1 MEISSE
7 IRTVE
12 KNVWN
17 NILQSVEKRLNR
29 HIFDAW
35 FRPIQFEGC
44 DENEKILRLRTNEVT
59 KDWINSNYTEVISQT
74 MRELNL
80 SGYRLDWEIEEA
92 KEELYTDDDIDFF
105 FDKQTNPVNT
115 NGEKNSNYLENSKKE
130 NSAPKATMTRWF
142 ATKPIC

>member
-7 IRTVE
+7 IRSVE

-44 DENEKILRLRTNEVT
+44 DENQKILRLRANEVT
-59 KDWINSNYTEVISQT
+59 KDWMKCNYSEVIKQT
-74 MRELNL
+74 MREWIL
-80 SGYRLDWEIEEA
+80 SGYRLDGEIEEG

-105 FDKQTNPVNT
+105 FDKQTASANPYV
-115 NGEKNSNYLENSKKE
+115 E
-130 NSAPKATMTRWF
+130 
-142 ATKPIC
+142 